1 MKLRTT
7 IAALAIAVCLSAV
20 GSHQATAQTTAT
32 PTAPGDAT
40 RGKSDFTKYGCY
52 ECHGTLGQGNFTTA
66 PRLAPHT
73 LPYASLLAYIRKP
86 SGVMPSYS
94 ATILP
99 EADAADIYAYLTSIA
114 PGKTPE
120 QLPLLAG
127 TNLKPK

>member
-7 IAALAIAVCLSAV
+7 IAALALTVCLPAL
-20 GSHQATAQTTAT
+20 GAHQVTAQTTAA
-32 PTAPGDAT
+32 PPPPGDPA

-94 ATILP
+94 AAILP

-127 TNLKPK
+127 TTLKSK